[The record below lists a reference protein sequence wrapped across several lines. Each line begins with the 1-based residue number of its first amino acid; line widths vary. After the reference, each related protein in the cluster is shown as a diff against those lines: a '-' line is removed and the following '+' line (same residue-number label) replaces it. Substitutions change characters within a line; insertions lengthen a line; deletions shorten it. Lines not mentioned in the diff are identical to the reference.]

1 MQTEDDPEVKNTA
14 MDTDEDEDK
23 KEKVKILEKDGKV
36 VRIEIYGEKHTL
48 LSPLT
53 SKLLD
58 NEMVDIA
65 TYNIAYTQ
73 ISNPILYVK
82 MKEGDPLAAVKSAL
96 AVLAAEYE
104 EFEQKYKACAG
115 IVNSQ

>member
-1 MQTEDDPEVKNTA
+1 MQ
-14 MDTDEDEDK
+14 
-23 KEKVKILEKDGKV
+23 KVKILEKDEKV
-36 VRIEIYGEKHTL
+36 VRIEIDGENHTL

-58 NEMVDIA
+58 NEKVDIA

-96 AVLAAEYE
+96 ALLATEFE
-104 EFEQKYKACAG
+104 EFEQKYKKACAA
-115 IVNSQ
+115 IV